1 MMDAGVTWQA
11 WGSGC
16 TWLFRDYWMVDPWRA
31 WGVVRF
37 DGVRRAIYMA
47 GVGVAV
53 GGGAD
58 VDSPGRCGESRAEPA
73 FRVAGVGN
81 GHGGSLE
88 KNGARRVR

>member
-1 MMDAGVTWQA
+1 
-11 WGSGC
+11 
-16 TWLFRDYWMVDPWRA
+16 MVDPWRA
-31 WGVVRF
+31 RGVVRF